1 MNMKYIIGTDTGGTF
16 TDCTVLRED
25 GEIFIDKSS
34 TTPHDFS
41 IGVMDAIAEVA
52 KDMGLSVED
61 LLKEGLHKHGSTVA
75 TNALIT
81 RTGSKV
87 GLITTRGFEDTTL
100 IMRAIGR
107 VAGLD
112 EYALK
117 HQSACIKPEPVVPK
131 ELIKGVTERID
142 FSGDVVIRV
151 NEQEAREAIRSLVED
166 HEVEAIAVNFL
177 WGFVNPI
184 HENRIKE
191 LIQEIYPD
199 KDLFLSIASELVPVV
214 REYARSNTVIL
225 NAFLGKT
232 IRNYTKNLGI
242 KLKESGYKEPLLLM
256 QANGGIGLPEEV
268 SPIGTLGSGPCGGMM
283 ASKYM
288 ADLQG
293 HKNVITTDMGGTSFD
308 VGLLIDGFWRYAK
321 EPVVERFHITWP
333 MIEIESIG
341 AGGGTLSRVDPV
353 TKRLLVGPKSAGA
366 APGPVCYDAGG
377 TEPAITDAN
386 VILGFLDPDFFLG
399 GRMKLNK
406 AKAEQVMK
414 DKIADPLG
422 MSVIDAAAGIHDIIN
437 GHMSDLI
444 RKQVVRTGN
453 IPEEF
458 VIYAF
463 GGSGPVHAAAY
474 GSELGIE
481 KVYVFPTSAVFSA
494 FGISAADVIHTY
506 TTSYRYNMPVDPSI
520 LNNRIKELEEVLYEI
535 MGREGIA
542 RERVQFRRSFYMR
555 YRRQLNELEIHVP
568 VKDYNEQDILDIM
581 DGFEKRYEDV
591 YGAGSAYRQAGIEVI
606 SISIDA
612 IGVSAKPK
620 LKTYP
625 VEEENSSAAL
635 KSHREVFFPGKFH
648 KFMDTRIYD
657 YDKLNPGNL
666 VEGPAIVETPITTIV
681 IPPEKSGKMDK
692 YRNIEITLY

>member
-1 MNMKYIIGTDTGGTF
+1 MKYIIGTDTGGTF
-16 TDCTVLRED
+16 TDATVLRED

-41 IGVMDAIAEVA
+41 IGVMDAIAVVA
-52 KDMGLSVED
+52 KDMGLTMEE
-61 LLKEGLHKHGSTVA
+61 LLKDAVHKHGATVA

-87 GLITTRGFEDTTL
+87 GMITTRGFEDTTL

-107 VAGLD
+107 VAGLTTD
-112 EYALK
+112 AMK
-117 HQSACIKPEPVVPK
+117 HQSTAVKPEPVVPK

-142 FSGDVVIRV
+142 FSGNVIIPI
-151 NEQEAREAIRSLVED
+151 NEEEVREALRSLVED

-177 WGFVNPI
+177 WGFVNPVHEAKIRELI
-184 HENRIKE
+184 HEM
-191 LIQEIYPD
+191 YGD

-232 IRNYTKNLGI
+232 IRNYTQNLGI
-242 KLKESGYKEPLLLM
+242 KLTELGYKEPLLMM

-288 ADLQG
+288 ADLMG
-293 HKNVITTDMGGTSFD
+293 HKDVITTDMGGTSFD
-308 VGLLIDGFWRYAK
+308 VGLLIDGYWRYAHD
-321 EPVVERFHITWP
+321 PIVERFHITWP

-353 TKRLLVGPKSAGA
+353 TNRLLVGPKSAGA
-366 APGPVCYDAGG
+366 APGPVCYDTGG
-377 TEPAITDAN
+377 VEPAITDAN
-386 VILGFLDPDFFLG
+386 VILGFLDTDFFLG

-406 AKAEQVMK
+406 AKSEQVMK
-414 DKIADPLG
+414 EKIADPLG
-422 MSVIDAAAGIHDIIN
+422 MSVIDAAAGIYDIIN
-437 GHMSDLI
+437 GNMSDLI

-463 GGSGPVHAAAY
+463 GGAGPVHAAAY
-474 GSELGIE
+474 GSELGI
-481 KVYVFPTSAVFSA
+481 KNVYIFPTSAVFSA
-494 FGISAADVIHTY
+494 FGISAADVIHTH
-506 TTSYRYNMPVDPSI
+506 TTSYRYNMPVDPNI
-520 LNNRIKELEEVLYEI
+520 LNNRMKEIEEVLFEI

-542 RERVQFRRSFYMR
+542 REKVQFRRSFYMR

-568 VKDYNEQDILDIM
+568 FKDYKEQDILDIM
-581 DGFEKRYEDV
+581 DSFEKRYEEV
-591 YGAGSAYRQAGIEVI
+591 YGEGSAYRQAGIEVI
-606 SISIDA
+606 SISVDA
-612 IGVSAKPK
+612 MGVTSKPK

-625 VEEENSSAAL
+625 AGGEDPATAFKN
-635 KSHREVFFPGKFH
+635 HREVFFPGKFH
-648 KFMDTRIYD
+648 QFMDTRIYD
-657 YDKLNPGNL
+657 YMKLNPGN
-666 VEGPAIVETPITTIV
+666 VIEGPAIIETPITTIV
-681 IPPEKSGKMDK
+681 VPPEKSGKMDK

>member
-1 MNMKYIIGTDTGGTF
+1 MKYIIGTDTGGTF

>member
-1 MNMKYIIGTDTGGTF
+1 MKYIIGTDTGGTF

-25 GEIFIDKSS
+25 GEIFINKSS

-41 IGVMDAIAEVA
+41 IGVMDAIGEVA
-52 KDMGLSVED
+52 KDMGMSVPD
-61 LLKEGLHKHGSTVA
+61 LLKDALHKHGSTVA

-107 VAGLD
+107 VAGLTT
-112 EYALK
+112 EALK
-117 HQSACIKPEPVVPK
+117 HQAKCVKPEPVVPK
-131 ELIKGVTERID
+131 ELIKGVTERVD
-142 FSGDVVIRV
+142 FSGNVVIPMD
-151 NEQEAREAIRSLVED
+151 EDEAREAIRSLVED
-166 HEVEAIAVNFL
+166 YEVEAIAVNFL
-177 WGFVNPI
+177 WGFVNSA
-184 HENRIKE
+184 HESKIRE
-191 LIQEIYPD
+191 LIEEMYPD
-199 KDLFLSIASELVPVV
+199 KDLFISMASELVPVV

-232 IRNYTKNLGI
+232 IRNYTKNLGVQ
-242 KLKESGYKEPLLLM
+242 LTELGYKEPLLMM

-288 ADLQG
+288 ADLMG

-321 EPVVERFHITWP
+321 DPCVERFHITWP

-386 VILGFLDPDFFLG
+386 VILGFLDPEFFLG

-406 AKAEQVMK
+406 AKSEQVMK
-414 DKIADPLG
+414 DRIADPLG
-422 MSVIDAAAGIHDIIN
+422 MSVIDAAAGIYDIIN
-437 GHMSDLI
+437 GNMSDLI

-463 GGSGPVHAAAY
+463 GGSGAVHAAAY
-474 GSELGIE
+474 GSELGI
-481 KVYVFPTSAVFSA
+481 KNVYIFPTSAVFSA

-506 TTSYRYNMPVDPSI
+506 TTSYRYNMPVDPSV
-520 LNNRIKELEEVLYEI
+520 LNNRMTEIEEVLYEI

-542 RERVQFRRSFYMR
+542 REKVEFRRSFYMR
-555 YRRQLNELEIHVP
+555 YRRQLNELEVHVP
-568 VKDYNEQDILDIM
+568 YKDYNEQDISDIM
-581 DGFEKRYEDV
+581 DAFEKQYEEV
-591 YGAGSAYRQAGIEVI
+591 YGEGSAYRQAGIEVI
-606 SISIDA
+606 SISVDA
-612 IGVSAKPK
+612 IGVSSKPN

-625 VEEENSSAAL
+625 EGAGADPSSAH
-635 KSHREVFFPGKFH
+635 KNNREIFFPGKFH
-648 KFMDTRIYD
+648 QFMDTRIYD
-657 YDKLNPGNL
+657 YEKLNPDNI
-666 VEGPAIVETPITTIV
+666 VEGPAIIETPITTIV
-681 IPPEKSGKMDK
+681 VPPEKTAKMDK